1 MNNRDFER
9 ERKMLAEEMYLNYFN
24 NYLYNQGVI
33 SKRDRDKMAIEIMH
47 RKPLTKKQP
56 PRSYEMEL

>member
-1 MNNRDFER
+1 MNNRDYER

-33 SKRDRDKMAIEIMH
+33 SKRDRDRMAVEIMH
-47 RKPLTKKQP
+47 RKPLAKKK
-56 PRSYEMEL
+56 EMGMEM

>member
-24 NYLYNQGVI
+24 NYLYSQGVI
-33 SKRDRDKMAIEIMH
+33 SKRDRDRMAVEIMH
-47 RKPLTKKQP
+47 RKPLPKKK
-56 PRSYEMEL
+56 EMGMEM

>member
-9 ERKMLAEEMYLNYFN
+9 ERKLLAEEMYLNYFN

-33 SKRDRDKMAIEIMH
+33 SKRDRDKMALEIMH
-47 RKPLTKKQP
+47 RKQRPKKK
-56 PRSYEMEL
+56 EMGMEM